1 MKAVDC
7 QKHFG
12 NSPKMRMIVKLRH
25 LLILLAVCVAGTYQ
39 LSLPDDPTY
48 YAGVVEH
55 SVAEGT
61 PKEQT
66 SIISNAFRTI
76 IESADAR
83 DLDIIVF
90 PEHILNNRETAT
102 FVPHGSQNV
111 TPCYATDYEVFLV
124 ELSCAAR
131 SSGIYVVLNVV
142 EKELC
147 ANGAG
152 AATLDPC
159 PATGVRHF
167 NTNVVLDRRGR
178 VVSRYR
184 KTHLWRQ
191 EYYSTSVLVEPDV
204 AIFET
209 DFGVT
214 FGHFICFDMLFYDP
228 AMRLVHERNVTDII
242 YPTYWFSELPFL
254 TAVQLQE
261 GWAFGNDVNLLAADA
276 SHPSGRTTGSGIY
289 AGRSGR
295 LTATINEM
303 PVRLLLKAHVPKRR
317 PGLPPYQLPA
327 QIDPIFQPLLETP
340 RYTKVATYRD
350 YNVDIFTSVLL
361 ETDFVNVSQR
371 LCHGSNFCCDFQ
383 VQRQAFAGDTS
394 ALQAYRY
401 RLGAYLGNETTLIRV
416 DRSEQAI
423 CALFSCLDEEIQS
436 CGYVFPESI
445 RVGNKHHFTSIRI
458 GGTFPAAPRGRRLI
472 MPSTLDGLFMPVA
485 VAHYNW
491 TETPAAATHPEQAI
505 RVDLELLRPR
515 NDLLTFAIWSNYYT
529 ELPSTHNLDHLQPHG
544 GAPVTVTSSPPAG
557 APATAPVGGSG
568 MALTSTLSL
577 VLACLLS
584 HLWVKVSPS

>member
-1 MKAVDC
+1 M
-7 QKHFG
+7 
-12 NSPKMRMIVKLRH
+12 NMKLRH
-25 LLILLAVCVAGTYQ
+25 LLILLAVCVAGSYQ

-61 PKEQT
+61 PSEQT
-66 SIISNAFRTI
+66 SIMSNAFRTI
-76 IESADAR
+76 IESPDAR

-90 PEHILNNRETAT
+90 PEHILNSRETAT
-102 FVPHGSQNV
+102 FVPHGAQNV
-111 TPCYATDYEVFLV
+111 TPCYAPDYEVFLV

-131 SSGIYVVLNVV
+131 SRGVYVVLNVV

-159 PATGVRHF
+159 PPATGVRYF

-184 KTHLWRQ
+184 KTHLWRR

-228 AMRLVHERNVTDII
+228 AMRLIHEHNVSDII

-254 TAVQLQE
+254 SAVQLQE

-276 SHPSGRTTGSGIY
+276 SNPSGRTTGSGIY
-289 AGRSGR
+289 AGRAGR
-295 LTATINEM
+295 LTASINEM
-303 PVRLLLKAHVPKRR
+303 PARLLLKAHVPKRR
-317 PGLPPYQLPA
+317 PGLPAYQLPA
-327 QIDPIFQPLLETP
+327 QLDPIFQPLLETP

-350 YNVDIFTSVLL
+350 YNVDIFTSTLL
-361 ETDFVNVSQR
+361 DADFVNISQQ
-371 LCHGSNFCCDFQ
+371 LCHGSAFCCDFH
-383 VQRQAFAGDTS
+383 VQRQAFPGDAS

-401 RLGAYLGNETTLIRV
+401 RLGVYLGNETTLIRV

-423 CALFSCLDEEIQS
+423 CALFACRDEEIQS
-436 CGYVFPESI
+436 CGYVFPEAS

-491 TETPAAATHPEQAI
+491 SEAPAAAAHPQQAV
-505 RVDLELLRPR
+505 RVDLELIRPR
-515 NDLLTFAIWSNYYT
+515 NDILTFAIWSNYYT
-529 ELPSTHNLDHLQPHG
+529 ELPSTHNMDHLQPNG
-544 GAPVTVTSSPPAG
+544 GATVTVTVTAPPPAV
-557 APATAPVGGSG
+557 AQTPAPVAGS
-568 MALTSTLSL
+568 ATDLACTLSL
-577 VLACLLS
+577 VLVCLLFS
-584 HLWVKVSPS
+584 SMGPGAAN

>member
-1 MKAVDC
+1 
-7 QKHFG
+7 
-12 NSPKMRMIVKLRH
+12 MRMIVKLRH

-111 TPCYATDYEVFLV
+111 TPCYATDYEVFL
-124 ELSCAAR
+124 
-131 SSGIYVVLNVV
+131 
-142 EKELC
+142 
-147 ANGAG
+147 
-152 AATLDPC
+152 
-159 PATGVRHF
+159 
-167 NTNVVLDRRGR
+167 
-178 VVSRYR
+178 
-184 KTHLWRQ
+184 
-191 EYYSTSVLVEPDV
+191 
-204 AIFET
+204 
-209 DFGVT
+209 
-214 FGHFICFDMLFYDP
+214 
-228 AMRLVHERNVTDII
+228 RNITDII

-361 ETDFVNVSQR
+361 AADFLNVSQR

-436 CGYVFPESI
+436 CGFVFPESI

-544 GAPVTVTSSPPAG
+544 GAPVTATSSPPAG

-584 HLWVKVSPS
+584 HLWVKVSPT